1 MDKPMPNIMFR
12 VMSGILGLRDIFL
25 SSEKWLRKA
34 GVKPGMCVLD
44 YGCGPGS
51 YSICAAQLVGRSGK
65 VYALDIHPL
74 AVQRVKKTASKMG
87 LTNIKTICSDC
98 ATGLQDKTVDM
109 VFLYG
114 VSHLLSDPLKILA
127 ELHRVL
133 KQTGILSFYN
143 PHVRKNHI
151 MTHMTKGEFFRYLEK
166 KGKTYRF
173 TVK

>member
-1 MDKPMPNIMFR
+1 M
-12 VMSGILGLRDIFL
+12 
-25 SSEKWLRKA
+25 
-34 GVKPGMCVLD
+34 
-44 YGCGPGS
+44 
-51 YSICAAQLVGRSGK
+51 
-65 VYALDIHPL
+65 YALDIHPL

-87 LTNIKTICSDC
+87 LTNIETICSDC
-98 ATGLQDKTVDM
+98 ATGLQDKTVDI

-114 VSHLLSDPLKILA
+114 VSQLFSDPSRVFA

-151 MTHMTKGEFFRYLEK
+151 MTHVTEGGFFRYLEK
-166 KGKTYRF
+166 GGKTYKF

>member
-1 MDKPMPNIMFR
+1 MDKPMPNLMFR
-12 VMSGILGLRDIFL
+12 VMSGILGLRDIFI
-25 SSEKWLRKA
+25 SSEKWLKEA
-34 GVKPGMCVLD
+34 GVKPGLRVLD

-74 AVQRVKKTASKMG
+74 AVQRVKRTASKME
-87 LTNIKTICSDC
+87 LTNIETICSDC
-98 ATGLQDKTVDM
+98 ATGLQDKTVDI

-114 VSHLLSDPLKILA
+114 VSHLLSDPCRVFA

-143 PHVRKNHI
+143 PHVRKNDI
-151 MTHMTKGEFFRYLEK
+151 MTHMTEGGFFRYLEK
-166 KGKTYRF
+166 GGKTYKF